1 MPLALSFRPA
11 LATDAANLSRLARR
25 SKAHWGYSDEFMLAC
40 EAELTVSAQ
49 AMDEG
54 EIYCEVALDRQQPIG
69 FYTLE
74 DLCDAQIDLGALFVD
89 PPYIGQGVGRQLME
103 RAKASAAQLGASVL
117 TIQGDPHA
125 LAFYRAAGAQLCSER
140 ESGSIPGR
148 MLPLLR
154 IELRAQSEGSAE
166 IHQAHQNAANELNK

>member
-1 MPLALSFRPA
+1 MALALSFRPA

-40 EAELTVSAQ
+40 EAELTVSSQ

-74 DLCDAQIDLGALFVD
+74 DLCDAQIELGALFVD
-89 PPYIGQGVGRQLME
+89 PPYIGQGVGRQLIE
-103 RAKASAAQLGASVL
+103 RAKSRAARLGARVL

-125 LAFYRAAGAQLCSER
+125 LAFYRAAGAQLYAER
-140 ESGSIPGR
+140 ESGSIAGR

-154 IELRAQSEGSAE
+154 IELRAHSDTSTKNPRAR
-166 IHQAHQNAANELNK
+166 QNAAHELNK